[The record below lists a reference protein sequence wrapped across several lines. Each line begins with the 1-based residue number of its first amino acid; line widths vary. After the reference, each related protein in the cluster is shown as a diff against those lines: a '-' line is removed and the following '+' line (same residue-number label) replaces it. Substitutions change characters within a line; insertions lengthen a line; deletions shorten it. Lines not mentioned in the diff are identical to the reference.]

1 LASNYF
7 QEYDDP
13 LIMKTSK
20 SEKNTYKAIIDNID
34 EGVYFVDRD
43 RKILYWNKG
52 AERISG
58 FTSEQVQGRFCH
70 DNILNHVTE
79 NGTQLCLHGC
89 PLHATIAD
97 GNPRQAEVFLHHSS
111 GHLVPI
117 LVRTSPLRDDNGDII
132 GAVETFSDNS
142 KLMTIRHQL
151 RRLEDI
157 ALQDHLTGI
166 GNRRFMERRLQTA
179 LLEYKQQDTPFGV
192 LFMDIDNFKKIND
205 TYGHKTGDQVL
216 IMVANTLHS
225 YLRSD
230 DSVARWGG
238 EEFLAILP
246 GLDEDGLKSV
256 AEKLIVLVA
265 NSILRLKERNLSVT
279 ISIGMTFA
287 QLDDTIQSIVER
299 ADTNMYK
306 SKRAGRNRVTADEP
320 SGESEL

>member
-1 LASNYF
+1 
-7 QEYDDP
+7 
-13 LIMKTSK
+13 MKTSK
-20 SEKNTYKAIIDNID
+20 KDKDTYKEILDNID

-58 FTSEQVQGRFCH
+58 FKAGQVQGRFCQ

-79 NGTQLCLHGC
+79 NGTQLCFHGC

-97 GNPRQAEVFLHHSS
+97 GKPRQAEVFLHHSS
-111 GHLVPI
+111 GHRVPI

-132 GAVETFSDNS
+132 GAVETFTDNS
-142 KLMTIRHQL
+142 KLMTIQHQL
-151 RRLEDI
+151 RRLEDT
-157 ALQDHLTGI
+157 ALLDHLTGI

-179 LLEYKQQDTPFGV
+179 MLEYKQQEIPFGV
-192 LFMDIDNFKKIND
+192 LFMDIDRFKAVND
-205 TYGHKTGDQVL
+205 TYGHATGDQVL
-216 IMVANTLHS
+216 VMVANTLHN

-246 GLDEDGLKSV
+246 GLDEDGLRSV

-265 NSILRLKERNLSVT
+265 NSTLRLMDHNLSVT
-279 ISIGMTFA
+279 VSIGMSFA
-287 QLDDTIQSIVER
+287 RPDDTIQSLIER

-306 SKRAGRNRVTADEP
+306 SKRAGHDRVTGDEEI
-320 SGESEL
+320 GESEQ